1 MLTYPNIDPV
11 IFDIYGPLK
20 LRWYSLGYMI
30 GIFFGAYFASQQLKK
45 QGKISKSVINI
56 VGCTPEKLKEHIE
69 SKFVDNMSWDN
80 YGYRGWHLD
89 HIIPL
94 CTAKTIEEVYS
105 LNHYTNLQPLWA
117 IDNMKKGKKIMN

>member
-45 QGKISKSVINI
+45 QGKKDLNNGLYNCFLQRRQIN
-56 VGCTPEKLKEHIE
+56 
-69 SKFVDNMSWDN
+69 
-80 YGYRGWHLD
+80 
-89 HIIPL
+89 
-94 CTAKTIEEVYS
+94 S
-105 LNHYTNLQPLWA
+105 L
-117 IDNMKKGKKIMN
+117 

>member
-45 QGKISKSVINI
+45 QGKISVSIFDDLISYLTFGIIIGGRLFYV
-56 VGCTPEKLKEHIE
+56 L
-69 SKFVDNMSWDN
+69 F
-80 YGYRGWHLD
+80 YGDGYYLHNPIKALY
-89 HIIPL
+89 L
-94 CTAKTIEEVYS
+94 CDGGMWRT
-105 LNHYTNLQPLWA
+105 
-117 IDNMKKGKKIMN
+117 